1 MALNLRQV
9 GAVADGSVTS
19 AKLADGAV
27 ITSKLADDAVVTGKI
42 APGAVGS
49 TDLADNAVTSGK
61 IAADAVTSAKIADG
75 AVGSTEIADDAI
87 IGAKIAAGVVD
98 AEMSSKY
105 KTSLIVG
112 DDSEVNVVGLTYS
125 EEKILRFV
133 KAANL
138 PVDDLVIKAEMKSS
152 IGSETASLK
161 IFIDAEVAERLVLTS
176 VATVYELKEGT
187 FAVDDLSTGIHT
199 IRVKLA
205 STGAA
210 ETAYNQLL
218 EIHSGDL

>member
-1 MALNLRQV
+1 MALNLRKV
-9 GAVADGSVTS
+9 GEVADNSVTS

-42 APGAVGS
+42 ADGAVGS
-49 TDLADNAVTSGK
+49 TDLADDAVTSTK

-75 AVGSTEIADDAI
+75 AIGSTEIADNAV

-98 AEMSSKY
+98 AELSSKY

-112 DDSEVNVVGLTYS
+112 DDSEVSVTGLVYS

-161 IFIDAEVAERLVLTS
+161 VFIDAEGTERLELTS
-176 VATVYELKEGT
+176 VATTYELKDGT
-187 FAVDDLSTGIHT
+187 FAVDDLSNGIHI
-199 IRVKLA
+199 IRIKLA
-205 STGAA
+205 SSSAS

-218 EIHSGDL
+218 EVHSGDL